1 MLVQTLK
8 PTGLALDE
16 ETLGHLMTQ
25 PEAPLSDAPV
35 PSPEGIGGGSGL
47 LLAGLA
53 LSPKG
58 PKRK

>member
-1 MLVQTLK
+1 MPVQTLK
-8 PTGLALDE
+8 PTGLALDKE
-16 ETLGHLMTQ
+16 ILGHLMTQ
-25 PEAPLSDAPV
+25 PETEVSDAPI
-35 PSPEGIGGGSGL
+35 PSPDGVGGGSGI